1 MANIAILRTVNLDNP
16 VQIETLNGVF
26 FSNEN
31 SAHRFSI
38 TCMRGGQ
45 PYSIATTAIVA
56 RVMLANGQTIEVNNG
71 TVDGNVATVV
81 LPADCYKVPGRIRI
95 AIISVAGSAK
105 LCIYAA
111 AGNVVRSQT
120 EDAVISGTALPD
132 PQQFTEDLEAFESLL
147 DQAAEL
153 VDEYAETVEGL
164 QDSIADLTTAM
175 SGKASASALSDEVG
189 RAQGAEMG
197 LAQQIGTVGSSV
209 ASLSTFATDR
219 FKTIAP
225 DFSTSTTY
233 AVGESVYYENKLYR
247 FTTAHPAGA
256 WNSSHVTQATV
267 GASIKRV
274 KDEIA
279 GVFSESNAYT
289 PGDYCYHGDFLV
301 RCRVAHQGAWD
312 DSHFSSITV
321 GDMLEQISAITVPY
335 FSESTAYSVGD
346 YCIREDLTAHE
357 LRMYRFTTSH
367 TGAWNISHVTQ
378 VTVADELEALN
389 DRPAYTFADDGD
401 GNVTIS

>member
-16 VQIETLNGVF
+16 VQIETLNGVL

-31 SAHRFSI
+31 SAHRFTIS
-38 TCMRGGQ
+38 CMRGGS
-45 PYSIATTAIVA
+45 PYSIATTAVVA

-71 TVDGNVATVV
+71 TVDGNTASVV

-132 PQQFTEDLEAFESLL
+132 PEQFTEDLAAFETLIS
-147 DQAAEL
+147 QAEAL
-153 VDEYAETVEGL
+153 VAEYAETVEQLEDG
-164 QDSIADLTTAM
+164 IADLTTAV
-175 SGKASASALSDEVG
+175 SGKASASDLTAEIG

-225 DFSTSTTY
+225 DFSTSTAY
-233 AVGESVYYENKLYR
+233 AVGDSVYYENKLYR
-247 FTTAHPAGA
+247 FIEAHAAGA
-256 WNSSHVTQATV
+256 WNSAHVTQVTV
-267 GASIKRV
+267 GGSIKRV
-274 KDEIA
+274 KAEIA
-279 GVFSESNAYT
+279 DVFSESTAYS
-289 PGDYCYHGDFLV
+289 PGDYCYHGDYFV
-301 RCRVAHQGAWD
+301 RCTTAHQGAWNGA
-312 DSHFSSITV
+312 HFTSIT
-321 GDMLEQISAITVPY
+321 I
-335 FSESTAYSVGD
+335 
-346 YCIREDLTAHE
+346 
-357 LRMYRFTTSH
+357 
-367 TGAWNISHVTQ
+367 
-378 VTVADELEALN
+378 ADELEAL
-389 DRPAYTFADDGD
+389 AYTFADDGD

>member
-31 SAHRFSI
+31 GAHRFSI

-45 PYSIATTAIVA
+45 PYSIATTSIVA

-225 DFSTSTTY
+225 DFSPTKPY
-233 AVGESVYYENKLYR
+233 NAGEHVYYENQLYR
-247 FTTAHPAGA
+247 FTAAHDAGA
-256 WNSSHVTQATV
+256 WTGTDVTQP
-267 GASIKRV
+267 SITIGGSINVVRR
-274 KDEIA
+274 EIA
-279 GVFSESNAYT
+279 KQFDPNRPYRVGE
-289 PGDYCYHGDFLV
+289 YCYHGDFFV
-301 RCRVAHQGAWD
+301 RCTTAHQGAWNAA
-312 DSHFSSITV
+312 HFTSI
-321 GDMLEQISAITVPY
+321 
-335 FSESTAYSVGD
+335 
-346 YCIREDLTAHE
+346 
-357 LRMYRFTTSH
+357 
-367 TGAWNISHVTQ
+367 
-378 VTVADELEALN
+378 TVADELEALN
-389 DRPAYTFADDGD
+389 NRPAYTFSDDGE